1 MRTKYLLKLKKKF
14 VGTILNII
22 FFIKEYFSSDSFT
35 LTITW
40 RTTMT
45 FSWFRRSI
53 EGHKWLTL
61 EWTHWMAKNSCNSSF
76 VVYRTCKEIWWGF
89 FFCCEASFSVW
100 SRFWIFFSR
109 FSFLDFFYFWI
120 PPSLLL
126 KENTSIYRW
135 RQGIWI
141 SNSWILVASF
151 KGFSSLILANF
162 LIPRGFTNKILI
174 IIIIFLLLLLSFL

>member
-40 RTTMT
+40 RTTMM

-89 FFCCEASFSVW
+89 FFCCEASFPIR
-100 SRFWIFFSR
+100 SRLWIFSLR
-109 FSFLDFFYFWI
+109 FSFLDFSDFWI
-120 PPSLLL
+120 LPPSLLERRHL
-126 KENTSIYRW
+126 YLYL
-135 RQGIWI
+135 
-141 SNSWILVASF
+141 NSQILVA
-151 KGFSSLILANF
+151 
-162 LIPRGFTNKILI
+162 
-174 IIIIFLLLLLSFL
+174 